1 MPANAIRPVRF
12 PEDQDQIACLLRF
25 ILEREGC
32 KVELVNDGRE
42 AQNWII
48 NGGPPGL
55 MLQVLMLT
63 AKSQGKEIDR
73 AIAAGVTDCMVK
85 PLKPDE
91 LRARIRSLVKELP

>member
-1 MPANAIRPVRF
+1 MP
-12 PEDQDQIACLLRF
+12 LRF

-55 MLQVLMLT
+55 ILQVLMLT

-73 AIAAGVTDCMVK
+73 AIDAGVTVCMVK